1 MDGWVNKGESMEGW
15 KDGRVKVYMDKNME
29 GWKYKWIRTWKGK
42 VYMDKNMEGWKYI
55 WLRTWKGERV
65 DGWEDGWTN
74 EWMVSLQGL
83 SVY

>member
-15 KDGRVKVYMDKNME
+15 KDGRV
-29 GWKYKWIRTWKGK
+29 K

>member
-1 MDGWVNKGESMEGW
+1 
-15 KDGRVKVYMDKNME
+15 MDKNME
-29 GWKYKWIRTWKGK
+29 GG
-42 VYMDKNMEGWKYI
+42 KYI

>member
-1 MDGWVNKGESMEGW
+1 MIETINRRMNRGKKGEWYDERMNDRKGERMDGWE
-15 KDGRVKVYMDKNME
+15 DGRV
-29 GWKYKWIRTWKGK
+29 K